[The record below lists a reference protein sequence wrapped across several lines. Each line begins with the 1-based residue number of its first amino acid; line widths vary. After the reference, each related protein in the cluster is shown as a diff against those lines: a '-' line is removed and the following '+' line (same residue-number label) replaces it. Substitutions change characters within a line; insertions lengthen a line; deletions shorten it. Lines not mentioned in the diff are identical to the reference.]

1 MTRAKSLTKP
11 GWLALPLVTQTAPPG
26 VPLGSGIGS
35 DKELI
40 RATHR
45 RIVGTST
52 PPKSAIGS
60 SGLTTAERGTFP
72 LSRANRRFWKTLR
85 TELHTPALQRQRG
98 AASGSDTR
106 KTHDE
111 E

>member
-1 MTRAKSLTKP
+1 MARAGSLTKP
-11 GWLALPLVTQTAPPG
+11 EWNGLPLVTQTDPRGALGLRHWRRQRVDSRNPPADRLQ
-26 VPLGSGIGS
+26 V
-35 DKELI
+35 
-40 RATHR
+40 
-45 RIVGTST
+45 RI
-52 PPKSAIGS
+52 PKSAIGS

-85 TELHTPALQRQRG
+85 TELHTPALHRQRG